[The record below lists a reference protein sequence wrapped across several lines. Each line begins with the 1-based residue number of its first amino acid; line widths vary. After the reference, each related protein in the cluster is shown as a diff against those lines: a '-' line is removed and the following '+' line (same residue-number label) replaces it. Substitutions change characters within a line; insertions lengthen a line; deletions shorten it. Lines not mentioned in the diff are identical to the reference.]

1 MILEKYIYL
10 MSLKNFN
17 LSDTGVTSRS
27 DSDVPKLLKRD

>member
-10 MSLKNFN
+10 SLKNFN